1 MQVLI
6 WELDLGELKG
16 LQGKSIEMGEF
27 REVDTCSVELPLENN
42 KESNCGR

>member
-6 WELDLGELKG
+6 WELDLRELKG

-27 REVDTCSVELPLENN
+27 GKVDTCSVELPLENN
-42 KESNCGR
+42 TEMNSGR